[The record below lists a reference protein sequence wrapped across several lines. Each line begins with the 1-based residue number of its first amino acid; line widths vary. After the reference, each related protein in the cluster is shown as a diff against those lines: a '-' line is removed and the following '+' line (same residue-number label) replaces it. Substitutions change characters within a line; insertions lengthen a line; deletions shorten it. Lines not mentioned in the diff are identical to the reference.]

1 LVKIRRLHRRLFVAA
16 SRRVADIR
24 PNSSECMALNLKQ
37 PEIIAKVHRMKA
49 GHCSPEPIP
58 TLLESAVM
66 NDYWKIARELPTPV
80 GHASAVAYLNK
91 VLPPLWASRYPSAGG
106 ELLTVT
112 LGGEAGKDGAVSTM
126 FDLRS
131 KGSTTDDRVV
141 AVWGLSRV
149 EPASTRDTGR
159 MAGFLGG
166 VWSDNY
172 PGRDR
177 GHFFA
182 HTMGG
187 GTDINLFPQLASV
200 NRGGEWRRMERYAAE
215 HPGTFCFIRPIYD
228 GASWTPSQLE
238 YGIYK
243 LPPADALGIWV
254 NVFPN

>member
-1 LVKIRRLHRRLFVAA
+1 MEQYLKVAQG
-16 SRRVADIR
+16 V
-24 PNSSECMALNLKQ
+24 PN
-37 PEIIAKVHRMKA
+37 
-49 GHCSPEPIP
+49 
-58 TLLESAVM
+58 
-66 NDYWKIARELPTPV
+66 PV
-80 GHASAVAYLNK
+80 GHAAAIAYLNR
-91 VLPPLWASRYPSAGG
+91 VLPPLWANQYPAKGG

-112 LGGEAGKDGAVSTM
+112 LGGPMGQEGAVSTL

-131 KGSTTDDRVV
+131 PTSKTDNRVV
-141 AVWGLSRV
+141 AVWGISRA
-149 EPASTRDTGR
+149 EPASTRDTTR

-187 GTDINLFPQLASV
+187 GTDINLFPQRASV
-200 NRGGEWRRMERYAAE
+200 NRGGEWRRMERYAAAN
-215 HPGTFCFIRPIYD
+215 PGTFCFIRPIYSD
-228 GASWTPSQLE
+228 GRWTPAELE

-243 LPPADALGIWV
+243 MPPADAFGFWG

>member
-1 LVKIRRLHRRLFVAA
+1 MVIDYIKIGRGADQPIGHRA
-16 SRRVADIR
+16 
-24 PNSSECMALNLKQ
+24 
-37 PEIIAKVHRMKA
+37 
-49 GHCSPEPIP
+49 
-58 TLLESAVM
+58 
-66 NDYWKIARELPTPV
+66 
-80 GHASAVAYLNK
+80 AVAYLNQ
-91 VLPPLWASRYPSAGG
+91 VLPPLWADAYPSSGG

-112 LGGEAGKDGAVSTM
+112 TGGEEGAPGAVSTL

-131 KGSTTDDRVV
+131 HSSKTEDRVV
-141 AVWGLSRV
+141 AVWGVSRA
-149 EPASTRDTGR
+149 EPASTRDSSR

-166 VWSDNY
+166 VWSTAY

-215 HPGTFCFIRPIYD
+215 HPGTFCFIRPIYTD
-228 GASWTPSQLE
+228 HSWTPALLE

-243 LPPADALGIWV
+243 LPPADAFGFWG
-254 NVFPN
+254 NVFAN

>member
-1 LVKIRRLHRRLFVAA
+1 MDQYVKVGQG
-16 SRRVADIR
+16 V
-24 PNSSECMALNLKQ
+24 PN
-37 PEIIAKVHRMKA
+37 
-49 GHCSPEPIP
+49 
-58 TLLESAVM
+58 
-66 NDYWKIARELPTPV
+66 PV

-91 VLPPLWASRYPSAGG
+91 VLPPLWANAYPSKGG

-112 LGGEAGKDGAVSTM
+112 LGDEMGKEGAVSTM

-131 KGSTTDDRVV
+131 KKLKTEDRVV
-141 AVWGLSRV
+141 AVWGVSRA
-149 EPASTRDTGR
+149 ELANTRDTGR
-159 MAGFLGG
+159 MAGFLSK
-166 VWSDNY
+166 VWSDTY

-187 GTDINLFPQLASV
+187 GMDINLFPQLASV

-215 HPGTFCFIRPIYD
+215 HPGTFCFIRPIYAD
-228 GASWTPSQLE
+228 TSWTPAKLE

-243 LPPADALGIWV
+243 MPPANAFRFWG